1 MGKFQSNFQTVSQ
14 IATSMKN
21 TSNTNQSTTDRSITK
36 ASRTTPSVNAQAQET
51 NQQMLNLIRQFY
63 GTFQQA
69 VNNIH
74 SAAMEFERMD
84 NELQK
89 TFH

>member
-1 MGKFQSNFQTVSQ
+1 MGKFQTVLQ

-21 TSNTNQSTTDRSITK
+21 ASNTNQSTTNRSITK
-36 ASRTTPSVNAQAQET
+36 ASRTTLSVNAQAQKI
-51 NQQMLNLIRQFY
+51 NQQMLDLTRKLCGN
-63 GTFQQA
+63 FQQA

-74 SAAMEFERMD
+74 SAAKGFERMD